1 MFLKIQFQNE
11 IEDEN
16 PNSPNSKYGSP
27 YPVGANFLPFLNF
40 VLIIFLD
47 IGLSAGSRHL
57 NPPAQSRLPEVD
69 RLCKSG
75 EVDHFGVSGP
85 PRCTGFL

>member
-1 MFLKIQFQNE
+1 MEIQFQNE
-11 IEDEN
+11 IADGN
-16 PNSPNSKYGSP
+16 RNSPNSKYGSP

-47 IGLSAGSRHL
+47 IGLSAGCRHL
-57 NPPAQSRLPEVD
+57 NPPAQSPLLEVD
-69 RLCKSG
+69 HLCKSG
-75 EVDHFGVSGP
+75 EVDHFGVGGP